1 MCEEKDFY
9 GEEIFIPR
17 APQMPKNHV
26 NVSGSYIGQKSIVDL
41 HFVPGTLA

>member
-1 MCEEKDFY
+1 VCEEKDFY